1 MAGDERSEDVKGSAA
16 KKVLVPMAASAAS
29 AATSYAIKK
38 APDVYRQKVA
48 PKLEQKG
55 GLQELV
61 QDLLERLKGVAG
73 AVTPDEL
80 PFGLGN
86 GDSGGQARRSPRTG
100 SAPPAELERNRRG
113 REARRRKRRQSLSR

>member
-86 GDSGGQARRSPRTG
+86 GDGRGQGRSPRTS